1 MKFRSCPLLC
11 FFILA
16 FALRLAIGVFAYY
29 TLPILGHDSET
40 QQAGY
45 LFYDAFRRDT
55 AAWELAQSDRPLTDA
70 FSGKYESD
78 QYGGLLALS
87 ALVYRVIPTG
97 AHQPLWVVTLAALAG
112 GLGVVFAVL
121 AARQALGESA
131 ARRVGW
137 MMTLFPESIL
147 LGASQMR
154 EPFIILFLS
163 VGFYG
168 VLLLRNPQS
177 HHFGYRF
184 FLTGGALLGL
194 LTISPGFAALLVF
207 VSLGWLFLDGHGFPW
222 KLALP
227 ALSILVVALV
237 ALALSWEG
245 VVSMRGGPL
254 GIFGDWARE
263 TVRWNK
269 YLLGR
274 GSGPVQLLFESLPP
288 FLQLPFVTGYGI
300 LQPVLPAALIEQP
313 ARPFWQVIGGLRAA
327 GWYMLLPILAYAPF
341 AAWRLPES
349 RQRRQWLWIS
359 VLVWAWIVLAALRGG
374 GDQWDNPRYRVSLLV
389 WMSMLAAMAC
399 ERLVIHPDRWFL
411 RILAVEAII
420 LVVFTHWY
428 AFRYLGIGFDLGIR
442 NTLSLAIGLSFLTV
456 AGDWAWVKVKEW
468 KSGKRSLI
476 K

>member
-1 MKFRSCPLLC
+1 MKFRPCPLLR
-11 FFILA
+11 FLVIA
-16 FALRLAIGVFAYY
+16 FALRLAIGLFAYY
-29 TLPILGHDSET
+29 TLPILGHDTET

-87 ALVYRVIPTG
+87 ALAYRVIPAG

-112 GLGVVFAVL
+112 GWGVVFAVL

-131 ARRVGW
+131 SRRVGW
-137 MMTLFPESIL
+137 VMALLPESIL

-177 HHFGYRF
+177 PHFGYRF
-184 FLTGGALLGL
+184 FLTGVALLGL

-207 VSLGWLFLDGHGFPW
+207 VSVGWLFLDGHGFPW

-237 ALALSWEG
+237 ALAVSWEG

-263 TVRWNK
+263 TVRWDK

-274 GSGPVQLLFESLPP
+274 GSGIVQLLFESLPP

-313 ARPFWQVIGGLRAA
+313 ALPFWQVVGGLRAA
-327 GWYMLLPILAYAPF
+327 GWYALLPILAYAPF
-341 AAWRLPES
+341 AAWGLPEP

-359 VLVWAWIVLAALRGG
+359 AAVWAWIVLAALRGG
-374 GDQWDNPRYRVSLLV
+374 GDQWDNPRYRINLLV
-389 WMSMLAAMAC
+389 WMAMLAALAC
-399 ERLVIHPDRWFL
+399 ERLEIRPDRWFL

-428 AFRYLGIGFDLGIR
+428 AFRYLGIGFNLGIR
-442 NTLSLAIGLSFLTV
+442 NTLALAIGLSLLAV
-456 AGDWAWVKVKEW
+456 VGDWAWVKM
-468 KSGKRSLI
+468 KRMRSVTGSVP